1 MDEQS
6 EFDDKTSLTS
16 HGSNTTDIDKVRLWL
31 YFVSLARASAGAI
44 NQILIRSRI
53 IYIDS
58 AGEEEMHKDVSFIH
72 LFLSS
77 SFFKERILDLSFF
90 FDFVH
95 ASNLFSREWFER
107 FLFIS
112 YIAHL
117 LDVTIDVSERI
128 LTA

>member
-90 FDFVH
+90 LILYTQVIYFRGNGLKD
-95 ASNLFSREWFER
+95 SYS
-107 FLFIS
+107 FLTSLIC
-112 YIAHL
+112 
-117 LDVTIDVSERI
+117 
-128 LTA
+128 